1 MIFRYSLLGKILKIL
16 IHVHIEKIIYVS
28 NFKIGLWDYWIK
40 FSKKSERKVGS
51 QYRQK
56 DADEIFDML
65 DEHDQKDKTK
75 LSKSM
80 KKEMNNVKEVSSLME
95 TTQKLQEDGK
105 TNEAIDFYRKIIS
118 LMPDNGKAYEELANI
133 YRDRND
139 KNSEIEILKKGIN
152 NIENDK
158 KTKNKLIE
166 RLKELN

>member
-1 MIFRYSLLGKILKIL
+1 MGLLDKIF
-16 IHVHIEKIIYVS
+16 
-28 NFKIGLWDYWIK
+28 
-40 FSKKSERKVGS
+40 KKSERKVGA

-95 TTQKLQEDGK
+95 TAQKLQEDGK

-133 YRDRND
+133 YRDSND

>member
-1 MIFRYSLLGKILKIL
+1 MGLLDKIF
-16 IHVHIEKIIYVS
+16 
-28 NFKIGLWDYWIK
+28 
-40 FSKKSERKVGS
+40 KKSERKVGS

-95 TTQKLQEDGK
+95 TAQKLQEDGK

-133 YRDRND
+133 YRDSND

>member
-1 MIFRYSLLGKILKIL
+1 
-16 IHVHIEKIIYVS
+16 
-28 NFKIGLWDYWIK
+28 
-40 FSKKSERKVGS
+40 
-51 QYRQK
+51 
-56 DADEIFDML
+56 ML

-80 KKEMNNVKEVSSLME
+80 KMEMNNVKEVSSLME

>member
-1 MIFRYSLLGKILKIL
+1 MGLLDKIF
-16 IHVHIEKIIYVS
+16 
-28 NFKIGLWDYWIK
+28 
-40 FSKKSERKVGS
+40 KKSERKVGS